1 MCFSFFYLGEE
12 QNKAMLNH
20 GEYSYRNSGYA
31 YAHNEVY
38 SHKPLKHP
46 QTCLHI
52 MASSARRT
60 AFVGCFFFFQ

>member
-1 MCFSFFYLGEE
+1 
-12 QNKAMLNH
+12 MLNH